1 MTVPSDGRD
10 LAADARALPES
21 LSLARTM
28 GREAITSHLALHVQP
43 VVPLT
48 VSRAVPLYSECLA
61 RLRISG
67 DIQLRPAEFL
77 PYLDVCGGIPVL
89 DCAMFER
96 VLDELD
102 ADGSSCFGC
111 NIAPATLANTS
122 ALDRILRNIK
132 SRSWL
137 ASRLVIEVT
146 EASPLRDVP
155 DYQKRLGRI
164 QDLGCRLAIDD
175 FGSGF
180 ATPALLRD
188 VDVRWDIVKVEW
200 RSGSPC
206 ARAEFGALLAAARSM
221 APVIVAERIETS
233 EQVAAARAAGATH
246 GQGYLFEDDRGVCL
260 ADQDTEASLD
270 ATVPLAPRD
279 PSHDDAQSQGNMV
292 AWRCGRKAGHE

>member
-1 MTVPSDGRD
+1 MV
-10 LAADARALPES
+10 
-21 LSLARTM
+21 
-28 GREAITSHLALHVQP
+28 HLQP

-48 VSRAVPLYSECLA
+48 TSRAVPLYSECLA

-67 DIQLRPAEFL
+67 GIQLQPAEFL
-77 PYLDVCGGIPVL
+77 PYLDGCGGIPVL

-122 ALDRILRNIK
+122 ALDRIFRNIK
-132 SRSWL
+132 SRPWL
-137 ASRLVIEVT
+137 ASRLIVEVT

-155 DYQKRLGRI
+155 DYKRRLRGI

-188 VDVRWDIVKVEW
+188 VDVEWDIVKVEW
-200 RSGSPC
+200 RDHSP
-206 ARAEFGALLAAARSM
+206 RGLAEFGALVAVARSM
-221 APVIVAERIETS
+221 APVIVAERIETG
-233 EQVAAARAAGATH
+233 EQVAEARAAGATH
-246 GQGYLFEDDRGVCL
+246 GQGYLFNDNRGVHL
-260 ADQDTEASLD
+260 ADQDTEAPLD
-270 ATVPLAPRD
+270 ATVLSAPRD
-279 PSHDDAQSQGNMV
+279 PSRDDALSQGGIV
-292 AWRCGRKAGHE
+292 AWRHGRKAGHE